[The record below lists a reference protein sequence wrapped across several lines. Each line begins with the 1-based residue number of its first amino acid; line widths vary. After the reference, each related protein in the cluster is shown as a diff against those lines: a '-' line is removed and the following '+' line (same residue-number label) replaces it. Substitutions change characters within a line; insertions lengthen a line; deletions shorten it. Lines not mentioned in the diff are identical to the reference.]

1 MKSIRCDTT
10 GILCPCKSLGTT
22 GESTVLALGI
32 FTFTFKRSTSTSK
45 KTDMSTKRTRNELD
59 KDVEIDH
66 RQQRTVTTTTIP
78 TTTATKLSASTS
90 PPPLSKLA
98 RIIPTSPT
106 LTNASQSQTEPE
118 SQARLLLCTLPPTC
132 NPPHNKPTR
141 LANTIALEAHY
152 AKYHA
157 HVCEER
163 GCGAVFPEGRMLD
176 LVRFAFFFSFC
187 WC

>member
-1 MKSIRCDTT
+1 MLSFPIPPQGTLNLTHNLLLLMKVKRHE
-10 GILCPCKSLGTT
+10 SLTSVWI
-22 GESTVLALGI
+22 ERRELEEVKEVR
-32 FTFTFKRSTSTSK
+32 FTIAQIS
-45 KTDMSTKRTRNELD
+45 
-59 KDVEIDH
+59 
-66 RQQRTVTTTTIP
+66 
-78 TTTATKLSASTS
+78 TKLSASTS

-106 LTNASQSQTEPE
+106 PTNASQSQTEPE

-187 WC
+187 WCWSVSVM